1 MSEVYFADALVAHLE
16 KDKTLPYKMLRLL
29 DAIDIGKKIK
39 GKKVLVKMHL
49 GGIKGE
55 SNGYTTIHPFFVHML
70 VKKLKESGAK
80 SVMIYDGYQGNWT
93 VRGYTKQSVGAPLKA
108 LFPGK
113 TELVQMGFKTL
124 DEAEISKK
132 ILDAEFLLVFS
143 HVKGH
148 GDCGFGG
155 AGKNIAMGCTPTT
168 TRSKIHALEGGIVW
182 DEEKCKHCNKCI
194 DECPNHANKFT
205 DEGKYEIFYHNCKF
219 CRHCEL
225 ACPEGAISTENA
237 SYEDF
242 QEGNARIIKHVLDT
256 VGPDNVLF
264 VNVLLNITIFCDC
277 WGFSTPSLVP
287 DIGIMASTDLVAID
301 RASLDAIKVDNLL
314 PNGLPKDRELGDG
327 EHLFEKIHGKNP
339 YIMGEKLEQLG
350 WGSTKYE
357 LKEVE

>member
-1 MSEVYFADALVAHLE
+1 MSEVYLADALVAHLE
-16 KDKTLPYKMLRLL
+16 KEKTLPFKMMRVL
-29 DAIDIGKKIK
+29 DALDISNKVK

-55 SNGYTTIHPFFVHML
+55 SNGYTTIHPFFVHVL

-80 SVMIYDGYQGNWT
+80 KVEIIDGYKGNWS
-93 VRGYTKQSVGAPLKA
+93 VRGYTKKTVGAPLKA

-113 TELVQMGFKTL
+113 TLDVPIGFKKL
-124 DEAEISKK
+124 DVAEISKK
-132 ILDAEFLLVFS
+132 ILDADFLLVFS

-155 AGKNIAMGCTPTT
+155 AGKNIAMGCTPTS

-182 DEEKCKHCNKCI
+182 DEGKCVHCNKCI
-194 DECPNHANKFT
+194 EECPSHANKFNE
-205 DEGKYEIFYHNCKF
+205 EGKYEVFYHNCKF

-242 QEGNARIIKHVLDT
+242 QEGNALIIKHVLDT
-256 VGPDNVLF
+256 LGPDNVLF
-264 VNVLLNITIFCDC
+264 VNILLNITIFCDC

-287 DIGIMASTDLVAID
+287 DIGIMGSTDLVAID
-301 RASLDAIKVDNLL
+301 RASLDAIKEENLL
-314 PNGLPKDRELGDG
+314 PNGLPADRELAEG

-339 YIMGEKLEQLG
+339 YVMSDKLAGLG
-350 WGSTKYE
+350 GGSKEYVI
-357 LKEVE
+357 KEVE